1 MEKYNE
7 KKMQEL
13 FMKSGQSRADFRR
26 GMGNLDD
33 RIAKNY
39 LNGGDLA
46 VSKLVQAARWFGVK
60 VNTFFKDDSMDELP
74 QDDAADGVPVA
85 EPCTDATTLLRAAQK
100 DHEREMAHLQEMMQL
115 RIGYER
121 KLAALE
127 RENELLKAS
136 LEKNT
141 DSASGDIVPYMM
153 EHNSNDYY
161 SSKVAEEDSL

>member
-13 FMKSGQSRADFRR
+13 FTKSGQSRAEFRR

-33 RIAKNY
+33 RIARNY

-60 VNTFFKDDSMDELP
+60 VNTFFEDDSMDELP